1 MKILQYVAVVL
12 CLAFH
17 STVMAD
23 VTDAGE
29 SGFTVVNQLVIA
41 AGTDV
46 VWPAAIDNIG
56 NWWNSDH
63 TVSGDA
69 SRLSIKAVPQGCF
82 CEYFGDGAGVV
93 HLLVTMVNP
102 GVVIRFTGG
111 LGPLGLMGV
120 NGNMTWELDPVDEG
134 TRVTFTYAVGG
145 YRPGGLE
152 SVAGPVD
159 NVIGEALQ
167 RLKEYVESAEPE
179 AGDLG

>member
-1 MKILQYVAVVL
+1 MKIPQHLVVVL
-12 CLAFH
+12 FLACH
-17 STVMAD
+17 TTAMAD

-29 SGFTVVNQLVIA
+29 SGFTVVHQLVIDA
-41 AGTDV
+41 RSEV
-46 VWPAAIDNIG
+46 VWLAAIDEIG
-56 NWWNSDH
+56 AWWNPDH
-63 TVSGDA
+63 TISGDA
-69 SRLSIKAVPQGCF
+69 SRLNIKAVPLGCF

-120 NGNMTWELDPVDEG
+120 NGNMTWELDPVDDG
-134 TRVTFTYAVGG
+134 TKVTFTYAVGG

-159 NVIGEALQ
+159 DVIGEALQ
-167 RLKEYVESAEPE
+167 RLKAYIESDAPE
-179 AGDLG
+179 ASDIG